1 METACILPE
10 SVIIL
15 IITMG
20 ESNLFSAFGEF
31 SIEPLFLPV
40 RGLQTFLSLVAV
52 AAWILWLPAAAA
64 SDVELQTK
72 HSKSYKILFQGNSAM
87 SATAL
92 RREAVQELEAFDRE
106 GHRPADIDD
115 AAYQMQSAYRK
126 AGYAFAAVDY
136 QIETKQDVTTVT
148 FLISEGPR
156 VTVRNIVLSGN
167 KAFDDHTLKA
177 YFEESRG
184 GLLHRGELLFV
195 RAEVDN
201 AVDEIRGRYIAQGY
215 LDVVVEPPDLQ
226 FSEERSRVSILIT
239 IAEGVQYRVHRIDFR
254 GEVLPQVQ
262 SELDKVRRE
271 LIGQP
276 YFNRR
281 KLMLQTRIL
290 EIYGNYGYPD
300 ATVELQRQP
309 TGAPGQIALEVS
321 INSGRQVTIAG
332 VEIRGNQRTR
342 AGFIRNRI
350 RLKPGDRY
358 ELALQKQS
366 FRDLYRTGIF
376 SKVDFELE
384 KTEDPAKRVLVVTV
398 EEAHAKE
405 FFLEPG
411 WGSYEK
417 LRLRV
422 GFQEKNLFGTG
433 RIFRAQASGSLKA
446 RTMSSGL
453 SDPFFLNTDIKAELT
468 AFYNHRVEP
477 SFTREDIG
485 MSFSL
490 NKNLTENI
498 QSTAEYMIRTTDV
511 SDVDRFEEQS
521 ERAYNYASLKA
532 QATYDTR
539 NDLFFPTTGQRIF
552 ASAEHAD
559 GLLGSGINL
568 TRLTGG
574 ARAFFHLARTTVL
587 GGRYTTGLLVPGRGE
602 VTLPLSERFFNGGE
616 NTVRSFKESELGP
629 RDPSGDPAGGYGL
642 NVFSI
647 ELRQRLIGNLIG
659 TVFFDYGNIAPNRSR
674 KEQGEKPY
682 DSRSDL
688 ISDTLDD
695 FFSDFR
701 PAVGFGLQY
710 LLPVGPARF
719 DFAFNP
725 DSNSQRD
732 EDSFV
737 FHFSVGTAF

>member
-1 METACILPE
+1 
-10 SVIIL
+10 
-15 IITMG
+15 
-20 ESNLFSAFGEF
+20 
-31 SIEPLFLPV
+31 
-40 RGLQTFLSLVAV
+40 
-52 AAWILWLPAAAA
+52 
-64 SDVELQTK
+64 
-72 HSKSYKILFQGNSAM
+72 
-87 SATAL
+87 
-92 RREAVQELEAFDRE
+92 
-106 GHRPADIDD
+106 
-115 AAYQMQSAYRK
+115 
-126 AGYAFAAVDY
+126 
-136 QIETKQDVTTVT
+136 
-148 FLISEGPR
+148 
-156 VTVRNIVLSGN
+156 
-167 KAFDDHTLKA
+167 
-177 YFEESRG
+177 
-184 GLLHRGELLFV
+184 
-195 RAEVDN
+195 
-201 AVDEIRGRYIAQGY
+201 
-215 LDVVVEPPDLQ
+215 
-226 FSEERSRVSILIT
+226 
-239 IAEGVQYRVHRIDFR
+239 
-254 GEVLPQVQ
+254 
-262 SELDKVRRE
+262 
-271 LIGQP
+271 
-276 YFNRR
+276 
-281 KLMLQTRIL
+281 
-290 EIYGNYGYPD
+290 
-300 ATVELQRQP
+300 
-309 TGAPGQIALEVS
+309 
-321 INSGRQVTIAG
+321 
-332 VEIRGNQRTR
+332 
-342 AGFIRNRI
+342 
-350 RLKPGDRY
+350 
-358 ELALQKQS
+358 
-366 FRDLYRTGIF
+366 
-376 SKVDFELE
+376 
-384 KTEDPAKRVLVVTV
+384 V

-405 FFLEPG
+405 LFFEPG

-417 LRLRV
+417 LRMRV

-446 RTMSSGL
+446 RTLSSGL
-453 SDPFFLNTDIKAELT
+453 SDPFFLNTDIKADLT

-485 MSFSL
+485 MSFAL
-490 NKNLTENI
+490 NKNLAENI
-498 QSTAEYMIRTTDV
+498 QSTAEYMIRTTDI

-574 ARAFFHLARTTVL
+574 ARAFFHLARNTVL

-674 KEQGEKPY
+674 EEQGEKPY

-688 ISDTLDD
+688 VSDTLDD

-701 PAVGFGLQY
+701 PAIGFGLQY

-725 DSNSQRD
+725 DSNPQRD